1 MKFDNGETTTQV
13 LLGVPVV
20 FSLLLMAI
28 QGAVFFHT
36 ANIAS
41 VAAAQSAAAGAAVDG
56 GMLPALDKAAKTIA
70 ELSGQSYS
78 LPQAVITTDEVVV
91 TVHLRVPQVAPFF
104 SFTVTRVAH
113 EPLERYISEMDR

>member
-1 MKFDNGETTTQV
+1 MNFDKGETTTQV

-56 GMLPALDKAAKTIA
+56 GMLQALDQAALTIA

-78 LPQAVITTDEVVV
+78 LPQAVITTNEVVV
-91 TVHLRVPQVAPFF
+91 TVRLRVPKVAPFF
-104 SFTVTRVAH
+104 AFTVTRVAH
-113 EPLERYISEMDR
+113 EPLERYVSEIDR

>member
-1 MKFDNGETTTQV
+1 MKIDNGETTTQV

-56 GMLPALDKAAKTIA
+56 GMLPALDKAARTIA

-91 TVHLRVPQVAPFF
+91 TVRLRVPQVAPFF
-104 SFTVTRVAH
+104 LVHSHTCC
-113 EPLERYISEMDR
+113 P

>member
-1 MKFDNGETTTQV
+1 MKVDKGETVTQV

-41 VAAAQSAAAGAAVDG
+41 VVAAQSAAAGAAVDG
-56 GMLPALDKAAKTIA
+56 GLLPALDTAAKAMTG
-70 ELSGQSYS
+70 LSGQSFS
-78 LPQAVITTDEVVV
+78 LPEAVITNNEVVV
-91 TVHLRVPQVAPFF
+91 TVQLRVPQVAPFF

-113 EPLERYISEMDR
+113 EPRERYISELDR

>member
-1 MKFDNGETTTQV
+1 
-13 LLGVPVV
+13 VV

-56 GMLPALDKAAKTIA
+56 GLLPALDTAARTIA

-78 LPQAVITTDEVVV
+78 FPQAVMTTDEVVV
-91 TVHLRVPQVAPFF
+91 TVRLRVPQVAPFF

-113 EPLERYISEMDR
+113 EPLERYISEVDR

>member
-1 MKFDNGETTTQV
+1 MNFDRGETTTQV

-20 FSLLLMAI
+20 FTLLLMAI

-36 ANIAS
+36 ANVAS

-56 GMLPALDKAAKTIA
+56 GILPALDQAARTIA

-78 LPQAVITTDEVVV
+78 LPHAVITTNEVVV
-91 TVHLRVPQVAPFF
+91 TVRLRVPKVAPFF
-104 SFTVTRVAH
+104 TFTVTRVAH
-113 EPLERYISEMDR
+113 EPLERYISEIDR

>member
-1 MKFDNGETTTQV
+1 MKIDKGETTTQV

-41 VAAAQSAAAGAAVDG
+41 VAAAQSAAAGAGVDG
-56 GMLPALDKAAKTIA
+56 GVLPALDTAIRTIA
-70 ELSGQSYS
+70 ELSGESFAQ
-78 LPQAVITTDEVVV
+78 PQAVVTTDEVVV
-91 TVHLRVPQVAPFF
+91 TVRLRVPQVAPFF
-104 SFTVTRVAH
+104 SLTVTRVAH
-113 EPLERYISEMDR
+113 EPRERYISEVER

>member
-1 MKFDNGETTTQV
+1 MYVDKGETTTQV

-56 GMLPALDKAAKTIA
+56 GVLRALDQAAQTIA
-70 ELSGQSYS
+70 ELSGQSFS
-78 LPQAVITTDEVVV
+78 LPEAVITSDEVVA
-91 TVHLRVPQVAPFF
+91 TVRLRVPQVAPFF
-104 SFTVTRVAH
+104 AFTVTRVAH
-113 EPLERYISEMDR
+113 EPIERYISEIDR

>member
-1 MKFDNGETTTQV
+1 MKVDNGETVTQV

-41 VAAAQSAAAGAAVDG
+41 VVAAQSAAAGAAVDG
-56 GMLPALDKAAKTIA
+56 GLLAALDSAARAIA
-70 ELSGQSYS
+70 DFSGESVS
-78 LPQAVITTDEVVV
+78 SPEAVITNDEVVV
-91 TVHLRVPQVAPFF
+91 TVRLRVPQVAPFF
-104 SFTVTRVAH
+104 SFSVTRVAH
-113 EPLERYISEMDR
+113 EPRERYISEDER

>member
-1 MKFDNGETTTQV
+1 MNFDKGETTTQV

-36 ANIAS
+36 ANVAS

-56 GMLPALDKAAKTIA
+56 GILPALDQAARTIT
-70 ELSGQSYS
+70 ELSGESYS
-78 LPQAVITTDEVVV
+78 LPQAVITTNEVVV
-91 TVHLRVPQVAPFF
+91 TVRLRVPKVAPFF
-104 SFTVTRVAH
+104 TFTVTRVAH
-113 EPLERYISEMDR
+113 EPLERYISEIDR

>member
-36 ANIAS
+36 ANVAS

-56 GMLPALDKAAKTIA
+56 GILPALDQAARAIA

-78 LPQAVITTDEVVV
+78 LPQAVITTNEVVV
-91 TVHLRVPQVAPFF
+91 TVRLRVPKVAPFF
-104 SFTVTRVAH
+104 TFTVTRVAH
-113 EPLERYISEMDR
+113 EPLERYISEIDR

>member
-1 MKFDNGETTTQV
+1 MNFDKGETTTQV

-56 GMLPALDKAAKTIA
+56 GMLPALDQAARTIA

-78 LPQAVITTDEVVV
+78 LPQAVITTNEVVV
-91 TVHLRVPQVAPFF
+91 TVRLRVPKVAPFF
-104 SFTVTRVAH
+104 QTTH
-113 EPLERYISEMDR
+113 PLKKSGTATKN

>member
-1 MKFDNGETTTQV
+1 MKVDKGETVTQV

-36 ANIAS
+36 ANVAS
-41 VAAAQSAAAGAAVDG
+41 VVAAQSAAAGAAFDG
-56 GMLPALDKAAKTIA
+56 GLLPALDTAARTIA
-70 ELSGQSYS
+70 ELSGQSVDI
-78 LPQAVITTDEVVV
+78 PTAVFTTSEVVV
-91 TVHLRVPQVAPFF
+91 TVRLRVPQVAPFF

-113 EPLERYISEMDR
+113 EPLERYLSEVER

>member
-1 MKFDNGETTTQV
+1 MKVDKGETVTQV

-36 ANIAS
+36 ANVAS
-41 VAAAQSAAAGAAVDG
+41 VVAAQSAAAGAALDG
-56 GMLPALDKAAKTIA
+56 GLLPALDTAARTIA
-70 ELSGQSYS
+70 ELSGQSDS
-78 LPQAVITTDEVVV
+78 LPQAVITADEVVV

-104 SFTVTRVAH
+104 SFTATRVAH
-113 EPLERYISEMDR
+113 EPLERYLSEVER

>member
-1 MKFDNGETTTQV
+1 
-13 LLGVPVV
+13 VV

-56 GMLPALDKAAKTIA
+56 GMLPALDKAARTIA

-91 TVHLRVPQVAPFF
+91 TVRLRVPQVAPFF

>member
-1 MKFDNGETTTQV
+1 MNLDKGETTTQV

-56 GMLPALDKAAKTIA
+56 GMLPALDQAARTIA

-78 LPQAVITTDEVVV
+78 LPQAVITTNEVVV
-91 TVHLRVPQVAPFF
+91 TVRLRVPKVAPFF
-104 SFTVTRVAH
+104 AFTVTRVAH
-113 EPLERYISEMDR
+113 EPLERYVSEIDR

>member
-1 MKFDNGETTTQV
+1 MKVDRGETVTQV

-36 ANIAS
+36 ANVAS
-41 VAAAQSAAAGAAVDG
+41 VVAAQSAAAGAALDG
-56 GMLPALDKAAKTIA
+56 GLLPALDTAARTIA
-70 ELSGQSYS
+70 ELSGQSFD
-78 LPQAVITTDEVVV
+78 LPTAVFTTNEVVV
-91 TVHLRVPQVAPFF
+91 TVRLRVPQVAPFF

-113 EPLERYISEMDR
+113 EPLERYISEVER

>member
-1 MKFDNGETTTQV
+1 VNFDKGETTTQV

-56 GMLPALDKAAKTIA
+56 GMLQALDQAALTIA

-78 LPQAVITTDEVVV
+78 LPQAVITTNEVVV
-91 TVHLRVPQVAPFF
+91 TVRLRVPKVAPFF
-104 SFTVTRVAH
+104 AFTVTRVAH
-113 EPLERYISEMDR
+113 EPLERYVSEIDR

>member
-1 MKFDNGETTTQV
+1 MNFDKGETTTQV

-20 FSLLLMAI
+20 FTLLLMAI

-36 ANIAS
+36 ANVAS

-56 GMLPALDKAAKTIA
+56 GILPALDQAARAIA

-78 LPQAVITTDEVVV
+78 LPQAVITTNEVVV
-91 TVHLRVPQVAPFF
+91 TVRLRVPKVAPFF
-104 SFTVTRVAH
+104 AFTVTRVAH
-113 EPLERYISEMDR
+113 EPLERYISEIDR

>member
-1 MKFDNGETTTQV
+1 MKIDKGETVTQV

-36 ANIAS
+36 ANVAS
-41 VAAAQSAAAGAAVDG
+41 VVAAQSAAAGAALDG
-56 GMLPALDKAAKTIA
+56 GLLPALDTAARTIA
-70 ELSGQSYS
+70 ELSGQSVDI
-78 LPQAVITTDEVVV
+78 PTAVFTTSEVVV
-91 TVHLRVPQVAPFF
+91 TVRLRVPQVAPFF

-113 EPLERYISEMDR
+113 EPLERYISEVER